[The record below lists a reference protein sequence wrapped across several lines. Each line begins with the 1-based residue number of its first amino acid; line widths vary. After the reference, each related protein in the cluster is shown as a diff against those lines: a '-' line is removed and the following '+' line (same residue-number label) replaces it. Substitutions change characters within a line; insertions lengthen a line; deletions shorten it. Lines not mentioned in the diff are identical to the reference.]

1 MYIFTYTNYKTFF
14 NDYCDQEKSAR
25 RGIKGALAQAM
36 GCQASYLS
44 QVLKGSTHLN
54 LEHAMGAADFMG
66 LTDAE
71 TEYLLLLVEYARA
84 GSHKLANFLEAKIRK
99 QQKDKTTLKERFAD
113 AKAIPINDQHEYYSA
128 WYYSAIH
135 ILLAIPGF
143 SDPTKIAHRLHLPIE
158 IVHRVIEYLLRIGL
172 VVRGRDGFEFTENR
186 LYLDRDSVFIQRHH
200 INWRS
205 QSLQAVEKNLPSDL
219 HYSNVMAISKDD
231 FERVRETLT
240 KAVADTRKI
249 IGPSPE
255 EGLYAMTL
263 DLFAL

>member
-1 MYIFTYTNYKTFF
+1 
-14 NDYCDQEKSAR
+14 
-25 RGIKGALAQAM
+25 
-36 GCQASYLS
+36 
-44 QVLKGSTHLN
+44 
-54 LEHAMGAADFMG
+54 MGAADFMG

-205 QSLQAVEKNLPSDL
+205 QSSYKGYSKSRGEIRGSSDE
-219 HYSNVMAISKDD
+219 S
-231 FERVRETLT
+231 
-240 KAVADTRKI
+240 ADTKCFIDRVSILHSKRN
-249 IGPSPE
+249 
-255 EGLYAMTL
+255 YY
-263 DLFAL
+263 